1 MLRASWGLG
10 LFLALAGFPFS
21 NAVQATTVLS
31 TSYTENNS
39 NNGEVFQLQAINNVT
54 VTGFGVDLTGN
65 ITGYTIYEHVGAFT
79 SVANGQTPWTQIAS
93 GGPVT
98 SNGTGSETVLPATL
112 NVGIAGGNTVS
123 FLILASGSGQLVA
136 YENGGSLGSVLASN
150 SDLKIL
156 EGWGETSNF
165 GTTGADREANVS
177 VIYGVPEPST
187 WAMMILGF
195 LCVGFVAYRRKGDA
209 SFRFA

>member
-1 MLRASWGLG
+1 
-10 LFLALAGFPFS
+10 
-21 NAVQATTVLS
+21 
-31 TSYTENNS
+31 
-39 NNGEVFQLQAINNVT
+39 
-54 VTGFGVDLTGN
+54 
-65 ITGYTIYEHVGAFT
+65 
-79 SVANGQTPWTQIAS
+79 
-93 GGPVT
+93 
-98 SNGTGSETVLPATL
+98 LPATL

-195 LCVGFVAYRRKGDA
+195 FGLGFMAYRKKA
-209 SFRFA
+209 ALRFA